1 MNFIYT
7 KLFKRTFLIF
17 VIVCFFIILQQS
29 GVAAK
34 MRDGMDR
41 VFGKLVFQTRR
52 VSSHFSDFFRTFPKI
67 NSLAKEN
74 ALLNLKINELS
85 FENARLKAAKE
96 ENVVLRRALQ
106 FKNEDKMLSVSAE
119 VTMLDSTGF
128 EQNFIINRGTEDQ
141 IKEGY
146 PVVVSPGIIVGIVK
160 EVRKNSAT
168 VMMIT
173 DPQAK
178 VDGLIAET
186 GAKGLIQGDHGLG
199 LSFNLVTQ
207 NEVVKV
213 GDLVITSGLSENI
226 PRGLLIGEVV
236 SIQSST
242 SELFQKTNIRPVA
255 DLRNL
260 EFVFV
265 VLGKQQ

>member
-7 KLFKRTFLIF
+7 KFFKRTFLIF
-17 VIVCFFIILQQS
+17 AIVCFFVILEQS
-29 GVAAK
+29 GFATK
-34 MRDGMDR
+34 MRGGMDR
-41 VFGKLVFQTRR
+41 ILGKLVFQTRR
-52 VSSHFSDFFRTFPKI
+52 VSLGLFDWLRVFPKI
-67 NSLAKEN
+67 NKLAKEN

-85 FENARLKAAKE
+85 FENARLKGAKE
-96 ENVVLRRALQ
+96 ENIALRKALQ
-106 FKNEDKMLSVSAE
+106 FKDTANMPSVSAE

-128 EQNFIINRGTEDQ
+128 EQNFIINRGAENQ

-146 PVVVSPGIIVGIVK
+146 PVVMSSGIIVGIVK

-226 PRGLLIGEVV
+226 PKGLLIGEVV

-242 SELFQKTNIRPVA
+242 SELFQKTNIRPAA

-265 VLGKQQ
+265 VLGKPQ